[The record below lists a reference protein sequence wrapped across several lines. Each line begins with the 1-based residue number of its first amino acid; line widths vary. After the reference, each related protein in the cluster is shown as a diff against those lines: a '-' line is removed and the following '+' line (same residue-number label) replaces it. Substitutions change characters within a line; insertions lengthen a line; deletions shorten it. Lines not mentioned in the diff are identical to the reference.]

1 MLVPVF
7 TLDLK
12 QKVLPG
18 RVCIGK
24 YDSAHACLT
33 ASTTADK
40 VREPCAREGSCIPVS
55 HVIVQDLMLGVLYVV
70 CVP

>member
-12 QKVLPG
+12 QKILPG

-40 VREPCAREGSCIPVS
+40 VNRAADFGLKNIEEMSLC
-55 HVIVQDLMLGVLYVV
+55 
-70 CVP
+70 

>member
-12 QKVLPG
+12 QKILAG
-18 RVCIGK
+18 RLCIGK

-40 VREPCAREGSCIPVS
+40 VILV
-55 HVIVQDLMLGVLYVV
+55 
-70 CVP
+70 